1 MHLSFFR
8 TTPPTPPS
16 FTDHNTSQ
24 FKRHCKCLFR
34 KSRCTAEIS
43 LIPDVYKITLGRCLL
58 NQPLLA
64 WASLLLIYLTPISQR
79 AGCNFFLSQT
89 MNNALQS
96 PLWSINY
103 GLWLRGVATSCLLDD
118 PVIISWTMNPFQPS
132 IHMHTPTHTQ
142 TYHLFTPSLHFLI
155 LAFFP
160 HGQMAFTVPPCA
172 KRQEYF
178 CLPMPTTYSVKVLLP
193 ELWIKFVIWWTD
205 IIILFGTTKKQGK
218 SWQTF
223 PGDYVTI
230 IWKPN
235 KIQKRPQ
242 ANCTDNKNKLYGIL
256 YISIFGYCVSMN
268 VFVYLCLR

>member
-1 MHLSFFR
+1 MVNQLWVMIEGRGDLLSAR
-8 TTPPTPPS
+8 WS
-16 FTDHNTSQ
+16 CH
-24 FKRHCKCLFR
+24 
-34 KSRCTAEIS
+34 
-43 LIPDVYKITLGRCLL
+43 
-58 NQPLLA
+58 
-64 WASLLLIYLTPISQR
+64 YL
-79 AGCNFFLSQT
+79 
-89 MNNALQS
+89 MNNE
-96 PLWSINY
+96 PLP
-103 GLWLRGVATSCLLDD
+103 A
-118 PVIISWTMNPFQPS
+118 
-132 IHMHTPTHTQ
+132 IHTHAHTHAHTQ

-160 HGQMAFTVPPCA
+160 HGQMAFTVPPSA

-178 CLPMPTTYSVKVLLP
+178 CLPMPTTYSVKVQLP

-205 IIILFGTTKKQGK
+205 IIILFGTTTKQGK

-242 ANCTDNKNKLYGIL
+242 ANCMDNKNKLYGIL